1 MAVLG
6 IESSAHTFGVGVSE
20 NGKLLANVKCMYKIT
35 DKGMIPSRVA
45 EFHAGNAKAVIKE
58 ALEASG
64 LSISDIEAVSY
75 TKGPGLGPCLRIGQL
90 SAMTL
95 AETLNIP
102 VYPVNH
108 AIGHIQI
115 AAHLSGMKDPLA
127 IYVSGGNSQI
137 LGVAEEPKG
146 VKRYHIYGET
156 LDIGLGNMIDNF
168 ARAAKLNPAWGSTVA
183 EVAEGGKYI
192 QMPYTVKGMDFTF
205 TGLLTNAVKALSSNS
220 VKDVAYSLQETAFSM
235 VVEASERA
243 LLLSGKQGVILCG
256 GVAQSKRLKEMLNEM
271 SGSHGQRFFVAPNEY
286 NADNGAMIAYVGEL
300 MHKHGSK
307 PKSSELVV
315 KQRYRI
321 DEVELQW
328 L

>member
-6 IESSAHTFGVGVSE
+6 IESSAHTFGVGISE
-20 NGKLLANVKCMYKIT
+20 KGKILANAKEMYKIT

-45 EFHAGNAKAVIKE
+45 EFHSNNAKAVITD
-58 ALEASG
+58 ALKSSG
-64 LSISDIEAVSY
+64 LSLGDIEAISY
-75 TKGPGLGPCLRIGQL
+75 TKGPGLGPCLRVGQL
-90 SAMTL
+90 SALTL
-95 AETLNIP
+95 GEKLSVP

-115 AAHLSGMKDPLA
+115 TAHLSGIKDPLA

-137 LGVAEEPKG
+137 LGIADEG
-146 VKRYHIYGET
+146 LKRYHIYGET

-183 EVAEGGKYI
+183 KVAEGGSYL

-205 TGLLTNAVKALSSNS
+205 TGLLTHAVKSLPHNS
-220 VKDVAYSLQETAFSM
+220 LRDVAYSLQETAFSM
-235 VVEASERA
+235 VAEASERA
-243 LLLSGKQGVILCG
+243 LLLSGKRGAILCG
-256 GVAQSKRLKEMLNEM
+256 GVAQSKRLREMLGAM
-271 SGSHGQRFFVAPNEY
+271 SNSHGCGFFVAPDEY

-300 MHKHGSK
+300 MHRHGAK
-307 PKSSELVV
+307 PKNSELGI

-321 DEVELQW
+321 DEVDLRW